1 MPRIVVRTL
10 ASRRANGHSIS
21 RLEQLRFGN
30 CIVDLCLKHIEEAF
44 FADLLTSFGAF
55 KNCSG
60 LLAQGTVFGRHCPFF
75 FEENLL
81 SFYSPEIEVLF
92 YG

>member
-1 MPRIVVRTL
+1 MYL
-10 ASRRANGHSIS
+10 G
-21 RLEQLRFGN
+21 LE
-30 CIVDLCLKHIEEAF
+30 DIEEAF

>member
-1 MPRIVVRTL
+1 MTWAKTVESTKCLVYESITSMPRIVVRTL

-44 FADLLTSFGAF
+44 LAYLLPRLGPFEDGAGVVAEGAGAG
-55 KNCSG
+55 SHG
-60 LLAQGTVFGRHCPFF
+60 
-75 FEENLL
+75 
-81 SFYSPEIEVLF
+81 
-92 YG
+92 